1 MNKFF
6 ANKKMLWALFGVCIF
21 LTIWILLFKLC
32 IPGGIHWNDIDYMSV
47 EEWFW
52 FGINPSKSLPI
63 FCMTQELLT
72 QYIVEQTINVVSLV
86 PFGIIAGFVLKKRYV
101 FLTGFV
107 LIAGIELTQLF
118 ARMGGFDV
126 IDAITNMLGV
136 SLGLLVQRKMMCKM
150 TSRAIDKACK
160 ICLIIFVPVAIFA
173 LYTLVFVF
181 PATLPA

>member
-6 ANKKMLWALFGVCIF
+6 ANKKMLWALFGVCVF

-32 IPGGIHWNDIDYMSV
+32 VPGGIHWNDIDYMSV

-63 FCMTQELLT
+63 FCMTQQLLV

-86 PFGIIAGFVLKKRYV
+86 PFGILAGFVLKKRYV

-126 IDAITNMLGV
+126 IDVATNMLGV
-136 SLGLLVQRKMMCKM
+136 AIGLLLQRLWLGRLHSPTINKL
-150 TSRAIDKACK
+150 CK
-160 ICLIIFVPVAIFA
+160 IFLAIFVPVAIYA
-173 LYTLVFVF
+173 LYTLIFVF

>member
-1 MNKFF
+1 
-6 ANKKMLWALFGVCIF
+6 MLWALFGLCIF

-32 IPGGIHWNDIDYMSV
+32 VPGGIHWHDVHSMTV
-47 EEWFW
+47 EQWFW
-52 FGINPSKSLPI
+52 FGINPSKTWPV
-63 FCMTQELLT
+63 FCKTQQLLT
-72 QYIVEQTINVVSLV
+72 NYIVEQAINVVSFV

-126 IDAITNMLGV
+126 IDAVTNLLGV
-136 SLGLLVQRKMMCKM
+136 ALGLLVQRKMMCKM
-150 TSRAIDKACK
+150 TSRAIDKASK
-160 ICLIIFVPVAIFA
+160 ICLMIFVPVAIFA

-181 PATLPA
+181 PGTLPA